1 MSESINPG
9 PPAGLGPV
17 AAAGAAGLGIPKAGG
32 GGGLGTPPKG
42 DGAAGLGAAIP
53 AMGLRGRQHEARLQ
67 PGALQQPQERLLP
80 AF

>member
-1 MSESINPG
+1 MGAPVGLNPGAVTGGTLEMSESINPG

-53 AMGLRGRQHEARLQ
+53 AMGLRG
-67 PGALQQPQERLLP
+67 P
-80 AF
+80 AT